1 VVSRLQLMALLLAAS
16 VAVNLGCASAI
27 IAAYAGASIA
37 QATLVGGSTVG
48 GALMLYFAG
57 TAAYRR

>member
-1 VVSRLQLMALLLAAS
+1 MALLLATS
-16 VAVNLGCASAI
+16 VALNLGCASGI

>member
-1 VVSRLQLMALLLAAS
+1 MSRLQLMALLLAAS
-16 VAVNLGCASAI
+16 VALNLGCAAAI
-27 IAAYAGASIA
+27 IAAYAGGSIA

-57 TAAYRR
+57 AAAHRR